1 MFESIVLPVL
11 IIAGV
16 GLLFSLIL
24 ALAYRFF
31 SVKTNEKTEE
41 ILAALP
47 GANCG
52 GCGFSGCEQYA
63 AAISEKGEKTSL
75 CPVGGEAVAK
85 QLAQIMGAAY
95 ERADQRRAFVACNG
109 GCSAVKDVS
118 IYKGIPSCKA
128 CNDMFLGK
136 KECKY
141 GCLGLGDCMAACP
154 FEAIRME
161 DGIAVIDHT
170 RCTGCGSCVSHC
182 PKHLIRLAGENVRIF
197 VACSNKDKGGV
208 TRKVCKDG
216 CIGCKKCE
224 KTCPEGAISV
234 DDFCAVIDR
243 TKCTQCGRCRD
254 VCPTGAIVKIE
265 RCGTI
270 VGAGEEET
278 PAS

>member
-161 DGIAVIDHT
+161 DGL
-170 RCTGCGSCVSHC
+170 S
-182 PKHLIRLAGENVRIF
+182 LIHI
-197 VACSNKDKGGV
+197 
-208 TRKVCKDG
+208 
-216 CIGCKKCE
+216 
-224 KTCPEGAISV
+224 
-234 DDFCAVIDR
+234 
-243 TKCTQCGRCRD
+243 
-254 VCPTGAIVKIE
+254 
-265 RCGTI
+265 
-270 VGAGEEET
+270 
-278 PAS
+278 

>member
-1 MFESIVLPVL
+1 M
-11 IIAGV
+11 
-16 GLLFSLIL
+16 
-24 ALAYRFF
+24 
-31 SVKTNEKTEE
+31 
-41 ILAALP
+41 
-47 GANCG
+47 
-52 GCGFSGCEQYA
+52 
-63 AAISEKGEKTSL
+63 
-75 CPVGGEAVAK
+75 AK